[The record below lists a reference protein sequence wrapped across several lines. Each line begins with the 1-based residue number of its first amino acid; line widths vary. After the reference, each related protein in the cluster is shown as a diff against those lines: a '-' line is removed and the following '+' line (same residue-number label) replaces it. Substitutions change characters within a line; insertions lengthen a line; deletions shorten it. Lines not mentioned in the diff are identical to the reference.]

1 MNFLNNLRIRTRLLL
16 AVLIPVLV
24 TAATVAWISVSQ
36 IQTNGLAEL
45 ERLESS
51 LLEARKAGLKNLI
64 DAAEAVV
71 VEAKNNP
78 EFSEDEAKAAAAS
91 RLRAIRFEKTNYV
104 FAYRRDVYNLAY
116 APDPSKEGPSNN
128 ATLKRL
134 VTNLFD
140 AAESSGY
147 YGYDWMNPASGN
159 EEPKLSYSTIISG
172 WDWMV
177 GAGVYIADID
187 KKVAAAR
194 VEIEENIVSTLG
206 FISLVT
212 VIVVFVSLLIGVLV
226 GRTVTRP
233 LKTVSDLMQEIA
245 DGEGDLRQRLPEA
258 GSDELS
264 ELGRRFNA
272 FVIKIQSTIRE
283 VGATT
288 DQVASAAEEL
298 SRVANETRA
307 SVQEQG
313 SETDQI
319 ASAIN
324 EMAATIQQ
332 ISGNA
337 SEVEGAAS
345 DADRM
350 AREGGETIASAQ
362 GAVNKLSEEIQESAS
377 SIHALAEKSD
387 DIQKVLD
394 VIQAVTEQTNL
405 LALNAAIEAA
415 RAGDHGRGFSV
426 VADEVRQL
434 AKRSAESAE
443 QIREMID
450 GFVNE
455 SRSAVERMNRS
466 RDRSS
471 ETVERIN
478 HATGALATI
487 EKSIGQIHDQVT
499 QIATAAEQQS
509 QVAEE
514 VNQNVVRIVDAAQRS
529 DTGVTQ
535 TNEASQELAR
545 LSESLRDLVSQ
556 FKV

>member
-1 MNFLNNLRIRTRLLL
+1 MNFLNHLHIRTRLLL

-36 IQTNGLAEL
+36 IQANGEAEL
-45 ERLESS
+45 HRLESS
-51 LLEARKAGLKNLI
+51 LLDARKVGLKNLI
-64 DAAEAVV
+64 DAAKAVV
-71 VEAKNNP
+71 LEAKNDP
-78 EFSEDEAKAAAAS
+78 ALSEAEAKAQAAS
-91 RLRAIRFEKTNYV
+91 RIRAIRFEKTNYV
-104 FAYRRDVYNLAY
+104 FAYTRDVYNLAY
-116 APDPSKEGPSNN
+116 APDPSKEGPSSNP
-128 ATLKRL
+128 RL
-134 VTNLFD
+134 RGLVGDLFS
-140 AAESSGY
+140 AGASGGY

-159 EEPKLSYSTIISG
+159 EEPKVSYSTIIPG
-172 WDWMV
+172 WDWMI
-177 GAGVYIADID
+177 GAGVYITDID
-187 KKVAAAR
+187 RQVAAAR
-194 VEIEENIVSTLG
+194 LEIEENIVSTLG
-206 FISLVT
+206 FILLVT
-212 VIVVFVSLLIGVLV
+212 VIVVLISLVIGVLV

-233 LKTVSDLMQEIA
+233 LRNVSEMMKEIA
-245 DGEGDLRQRLPEA
+245 DGEGDLRQRLPEE
-258 GSDELS
+258 GTDEIS

-272 FVIKIQSTIRE
+272 FVIKIQTTIRE

-319 ASAIN
+319 ASAIT

-337 SEVEGAAS
+337 SEVESAAS

-350 AREGGETIASAQ
+350 ARDGGETIASAQ
-362 GAVNKLSEEIQESAS
+362 GAVNKLSEEIQESAL
-377 SIHALAEKSD
+377 SINALAEKSD
-387 DIQKVLD
+387 DIQRVLD
-394 VIQAVTEQTNL
+394 VIRAVTEQTNL

-434 AKRSAESAE
+434 ARRSAESAD

-450 GFVNE
+450 GFVSE
-455 SRSAVERMNRS
+455 TRSAVERMNSS

-487 EKSIGQIHDQVT
+487 EKSVGQIHDQVT

-514 VNQNVVRIVDAAQRS
+514 INQNVVRIVDAAQRS

-535 TNEASQELAR
+535 TNEASLELAR
-545 LSESLRDLVSQ
+545 LGESLRDLVSR

>member
-1 MNFLNNLRIRTRLLL
+1 MNFMNTLRIRTRLLL

-36 IQTNGLAEL
+36 IRASGEAEL

-64 DAAEAVV
+64 DAAKAVV
-71 VEAKNNP
+71 LEAKNDP
-78 EFSEDEAKAAAAS
+78 DLTESEAKAAAAS
-91 RLRAIRFEKTNYV
+91 RLRVIRFEKTNYI
-104 FAYRRDVYNLAY
+104 FAYNRSARAVSY
-116 APDPSKEGPSNN
+116 APDPSIEGKDSSPVVS
-128 ATLKRL
+128 KL
-134 VTNLFD
+134 VSDLFR
-140 AAESSGY
+140 AGETTGY
-147 YGYDWMNPASGN
+147 HGYDWPNPASGN
-159 EEPKLSYSTIISG
+159 EEPKVSYSTIIPG
-172 WDWMV
+172 WDWMI
-177 GAGVYIADID
+177 GAGVYVTDID
-187 KKVAAAR
+187 EQVAAAR
-194 VEIEENIVSTLG
+194 VKIEDNIVSTLG
-206 FISLVT
+206 FVLLVT
-212 VIVVFVSLLIGVLV
+212 AVVVVISLLIGVLV

-233 LKTVSDLMQEIA
+233 LSSVSDMMQEIA
-245 DGEGDLRQRLPEA
+245 DGEGDLRQRLPED
-258 GSDELS
+258 GRDELS

-272 FVIKIQSTIRE
+272 FVIKIQTTIQE
-283 VGATT
+283 VGSTT

-298 SRVANETRA
+298 SRVAGETRA

-324 EMAATIQQ
+324 EMATTIQQ

-337 SEVEGAAS
+337 NEVESAAS

-350 AREGGETIASAQ
+350 ARDGGETIANAQ
-362 GAVNKLSEEIQESAS
+362 QAVNKLSEEIQESALN
-377 SIHALAEKSD
+377 INALAEKSD
-387 DIQKVLD
+387 DIQQVLD

-434 AKRSAESAE
+434 ARRSAESAD

-450 GFVNE
+450 GFVQE

-466 RDRSS
+466 RDGSS

-487 EKSIGQIHDQVT
+487 EQSVGQIHDQVT

-514 VNQNVVRIVDAAQRS
+514 INQNVVRIVDAAQRS

-545 LSESLRDLVSQ
+545 LGQNLRDLISQ